1 MADIPC
7 TTRRTALAALAGTFL
22 APGAR
27 SQPAWN
33 TERIQALEAQLRA
46 APHVR
51 ALLMER
57 RGASF
62 AYYQQGTTAL
72 SRNNVASVTKSV
84 VSLLVG
90 IAIERGLVASVEEP
104 LAAFFPEHAQGP
116 GAAAL
121 QRVTLRHLLTM
132 SSGFGRATTYD
143 DYIDLSRRLYAPG
156 FLAYALARPLAYEPG
171 SRFQYDSTD
180 THLLA
185 LALARRLKVPLM
197 EFAQEALFRPLG
209 IDGAEW
215 SAGHDGVPIGAA
227 ELRLTAPEML
237 RIGQMMRAGGSWQGR
252 QVVPAAFV
260 REATTRKIATD
271 IPAARPP
278 GAVGLRLPVLAV
290 VHPRRRFAGL
300 QRVRFRRAI
309 HLRRACARGGRGDA
323 HRRDFP
329 GGGDPDRDDHSR
341 NSAGG
346 GALKGL
352 LSPTFGTRGLAFFWL
367 NGKEEARCCEV
378 PQRPFQG
385 FGVRAQL
392 PAT

>member
-1 MADIPC
+1 MADNPC
-7 TTRRTALAALAGTFL
+7 TTRRAALAALAGTFL

-27 SQPAWN
+27 SQPAWD

-57 RGASF
+57 RGASYS
-62 AYYQQGTTAL
+62 YYQQGFTGS
-72 SRNNVASVTKSV
+72 SRMNVASVTKSV

-90 IAIERGLVASVEEP
+90 IAIERGAIASVEEP

-116 GAAAL
+116 SAAAM

-132 SSGFGRATTYD
+132 SSGFARGTTYD
-143 DYIDLSRRLYAPG
+143 DYIDFSRRLYAPG

-171 SRFQYDSTD
+171 TRFQYDSID

-185 LALARRLKVPLM
+185 LALARRLKVPLA
-197 EFAQEALFRPLG
+197 EFAQDVLFRPLG

-215 SAGHDGVPIGAA
+215 PAGQDGVPNGAA

-260 REATTRKIATD
+260 RESTARKIASD
-271 IPAARPP
+271 IPPRGRPELWGYGYLWWLSSTPGDELPAYNASGFGGQFIYIVPALEVVVVTLTESISRAVAIQTATIIRETALSAAR
-278 GAVGLRLPVLAV
+278 
-290 VHPRRRFAGL
+290 
-300 QRVRFRRAI
+300 
-309 HLRRACARGGRGDA
+309 
-323 HRRDFP
+323 
-329 GGGDPDRDDHSR
+329 
-341 NSAGG
+341 
-346 GALKGL
+346 
-352 LSPTFGTRGLAFFWL
+352 
-367 NGKEEARCCEV
+367 
-378 PQRPFQG
+378 
-385 FGVRAQL
+385 
-392 PAT
+392 

>member
-1 MADIPC
+1 MADTSC
-7 TTRRTALAALAGTFL
+7 TTRRTALTALATAAFVTV
-22 APGAR
+22 AR

-62 AYYQQGTTAL
+62 AYYQQGITAS
-72 SRNNVASVTKSV
+72 SRMNVASVTKSV

-90 IAIERGLVASVEEP
+90 IAMARGAIASVEEP

-116 GAAAL
+116 GATAM

-132 SSGFGRATTYD
+132 SSGFDRGTTYD
-143 DYIDLSRRLYAPG
+143 DYIDFSRRLYAPG

-171 SRFQYDSTD
+171 TRFQYDSID

-185 LALARRLKVPLM
+185 LALARRLKVPLA
-197 EFAQEALFRPLG
+197 EFAQDVLFRPLG

-215 SAGHDGVPIGAA
+215 PAGQDGVPNGAA

-260 REATTRKIATD
+260 REATARKIASD
-271 IPAARPP
+271 IPPRGRPELWGYGYLWWLSSTPGDELPAYNASGFGGQFIYVVPALEVVVVALTEQISRAVALQTATIIREAALPAAR
-278 GAVGLRLPVLAV
+278 
-290 VHPRRRFAGL
+290 
-300 QRVRFRRAI
+300 
-309 HLRRACARGGRGDA
+309 
-323 HRRDFP
+323 
-329 GGGDPDRDDHSR
+329 
-341 NSAGG
+341 
-346 GALKGL
+346 
-352 LSPTFGTRGLAFFWL
+352 
-367 NGKEEARCCEV
+367 
-378 PQRPFQG
+378 
-385 FGVRAQL
+385 
-392 PAT
+392 

>member
-7 TTRRTALAALAGTFL
+7 TTRRAALAAFAGTL
-22 APGAR
+22 LVPGVR

-46 APHVR
+46 APHVK

-62 AYYQQGTTAL
+62 AYYQQGITGS
-72 SRNNVASVTKSV
+72 SRMNVASVTKSV

-90 IAIERGLVASVEEP
+90 IAIERGAIASVEEP

-116 GAAAL
+116 GAAAMR
-121 QRVTLRHLLTM
+121 RVTLRHLLTM

-156 FLAYALARPLAYEPG
+156 FLAYALARPLAHEPG

-215 SAGHDGVPIGAA
+215 PAGQDGVPIGAA

-237 RIGQMMRAGGSWQGR
+237 RIGQMMRAGGSWEGR

-260 REATTRKIATD
+260 REATTRKIASD
-271 IPAARPP
+271 IPPRGRPELWGYGYLWWLSSTPCDEWPAYNASGYGGQFIYIVPALEVVVVTLTEPISRAVASQTATIIREAALPAAR
-278 GAVGLRLPVLAV
+278 
-290 VHPRRRFAGL
+290 
-300 QRVRFRRAI
+300 
-309 HLRRACARGGRGDA
+309 
-323 HRRDFP
+323 
-329 GGGDPDRDDHSR
+329 
-341 NSAGG
+341 
-346 GALKGL
+346 
-352 LSPTFGTRGLAFFWL
+352 
-367 NGKEEARCCEV
+367 
-378 PQRPFQG
+378 
-385 FGVRAQL
+385 
-392 PAT
+392 

>member
-7 TTRRTALAALAGTFL
+7 ATRRAALAALAGPVL
-22 APGAR
+22 VPGVR

-33 TERIQALEAQLRA
+33 TVRIQALESRLRA

-62 AYYQQGTTAL
+62 AYYQQGIAGS
-72 SRNNVASVTKSV
+72 SRMNVASVTKSA

-90 IAIERGLVASVEEP
+90 IAMEHGAIASVEEP
-104 LAAFFPEHAQGP
+104 LHAFFPEHARGP
-116 GAAAL
+116 GGAAM

-132 SSGFGRATTYD
+132 SSGFARGTSYD
-143 DYIDLSRRLYAPG
+143 DYVDFSRRLYAPG
-156 FLAYALARPLAYEPG
+156 FLAYALARPLASEPG
-171 SRFQYDSTD
+171 ARFQYDSTD

-209 IDGAEW
+209 IEGAEW
-215 SAGHDGVPIGAA
+215 PAGHDGVPIGAA

-260 REATTRKIATD
+260 REATPRKIASD
-271 IPAARPP
+271 IPPRGRPELWGYGYLWWLSSIPGDDLPAYNASGFGGQFIYVVPALEVVVVTFTEPISRAVAIQTATIIRETALPAAR
-278 GAVGLRLPVLAV
+278 
-290 VHPRRRFAGL
+290 
-300 QRVRFRRAI
+300 
-309 HLRRACARGGRGDA
+309 
-323 HRRDFP
+323 
-329 GGGDPDRDDHSR
+329 
-341 NSAGG
+341 
-346 GALKGL
+346 
-352 LSPTFGTRGLAFFWL
+352 
-367 NGKEEARCCEV
+367 
-378 PQRPFQG
+378 
-385 FGVRAQL
+385 
-392 PAT
+392 

>member
-7 TTRRTALAALAGTFL
+7 TTRRAALAALAGTFL
-22 APGAR
+22 VPDVR

-57 RGASF
+57 RGATF
-62 AYYQQGTTAL
+62 AYYQQGITGS
-72 SRNNVASVTKSV
+72 SRMNVASVTKSV

-90 IAIERGLVASVEEP
+90 IAMERGAIASVEEP

-116 GAAAL
+116 GAAAM

-132 SSGFGRATTYD
+132 SSGFARATTYD
-143 DYIDLSRRLYAPG
+143 DYIDFSRRLYAPG

-171 SRFQYDSTD
+171 TRFQYDSVD

-185 LALARRLKVPLM
+185 LALARRLKVPLA
-197 EFAQEALFRPLG
+197 EFAQEVLFRPLG

-215 SAGHDGVPIGAA
+215 PAGLDGVPNGAA

-260 REATTRKIATD
+260 REATARKIATD
-271 IPAARPP
+271 IPPRGRAELWGYGYLWWLSSIPGDELPAYNASGFGGQFIYIVPALEVVVVTLTDAISRAVAIQTATIIRETALSAAR
-278 GAVGLRLPVLAV
+278 
-290 VHPRRRFAGL
+290 
-300 QRVRFRRAI
+300 
-309 HLRRACARGGRGDA
+309 
-323 HRRDFP
+323 
-329 GGGDPDRDDHSR
+329 
-341 NSAGG
+341 
-346 GALKGL
+346 
-352 LSPTFGTRGLAFFWL
+352 
-367 NGKEEARCCEV
+367 
-378 PQRPFQG
+378 
-385 FGVRAQL
+385 
-392 PAT
+392 

>member
-7 TTRRTALAALAGTFL
+7 TTRRAALAALTGTFL
-22 APGAR
+22 VPGVR
-27 SQPAWN
+27 SQPALN

-62 AYYQQGTTAL
+62 AYYQQGTTAS
-72 SRNNVASVTKSV
+72 SRINVASVTKSV

-116 GAAAL
+116 GAAAM

-132 SSGFGRATTYD
+132 STGFARATTYD

-215 SAGHDGVPIGAA
+215 PAGHDGVPIGAA

-252 QVVPAAFV
+252 QVVPTAFV
-260 REATTRKIATD
+260 REATARKIATD
-271 IPAARPP
+271 IPPRGRPELWGYGYLWWLSSIPGDESPAYNASGFGGQFIYVVPALEVVVVTLTDAISRAVAIQTATIIRETALSAAR
-278 GAVGLRLPVLAV
+278 
-290 VHPRRRFAGL
+290 
-300 QRVRFRRAI
+300 
-309 HLRRACARGGRGDA
+309 
-323 HRRDFP
+323 
-329 GGGDPDRDDHSR
+329 
-341 NSAGG
+341 
-346 GALKGL
+346 
-352 LSPTFGTRGLAFFWL
+352 
-367 NGKEEARCCEV
+367 
-378 PQRPFQG
+378 
-385 FGVRAQL
+385 
-392 PAT
+392 

>member
-7 TTRRTALAALAGTFL
+7 TTRRAAVAALAGSFL
-22 APGAR
+22 VPGVR

-57 RGASF
+57 RGASY
-62 AYYQQGTTAL
+62 AYYHQGITGS
-72 SRNNVASVTKSV
+72 SRMNVASVTKSV

-90 IAIERGLVASVEEP
+90 IAMERGLIASVEEP

-116 GAAAL
+116 GAAAM

-132 SSGFGRATTYD
+132 SSGFARASTYD
-143 DYIDLSRRLYAPG
+143 DYIDFSRRLYAPG
-156 FLAYALARPLAYEPG
+156 FLAYALARPLAHEPG
-171 SRFQYDSTD
+171 SRFQYDSVD

-185 LALARRLKVPLM
+185 LALARRLKVPLA
-197 EFAQEALFRPLG
+197 EFAQEVLFHPLG

-215 SAGHDGVPIGAA
+215 PAGQDGVPNGAA

-260 REATTRKIATD
+260 REATSRKIATD
-271 IPAARPP
+271 IPPRGRPELWGYGYLWWLSSIPGDELPAYNASGFGGQFIYVVPALEVVVVTLTEAISRAVAIQTATIIRETALPAAR
-278 GAVGLRLPVLAV
+278 
-290 VHPRRRFAGL
+290 
-300 QRVRFRRAI
+300 
-309 HLRRACARGGRGDA
+309 
-323 HRRDFP
+323 
-329 GGGDPDRDDHSR
+329 
-341 NSAGG
+341 
-346 GALKGL
+346 
-352 LSPTFGTRGLAFFWL
+352 
-367 NGKEEARCCEV
+367 
-378 PQRPFQG
+378 
-385 FGVRAQL
+385 
-392 PAT
+392 

>member
-7 TTRRTALAALAGTFL
+7 TTRRAALAALTGTFL
-22 APGAR
+22 VPGAR

-62 AYYQQGTTAL
+62 AYYQQGTTAS
-72 SRNNVASVTKSV
+72 SRINVASVTKSV

-116 GAAAL
+116 GAAAM

-132 SSGFGRATTYD
+132 SSGFARRTTYD
-143 DYIDLSRRLYAPG
+143 DYIDFSRRLYAPG
-156 FLAYALARPLAYEPG
+156 FLAYALARPLAHEPG
-171 SRFQYDSTD
+171 TRFQYDSID

-185 LALARRLKVPLM
+185 LALARRLKVPLA
-197 EFAQEALFRPLG
+197 EFAQDVLFRPLG

-215 SAGHDGVPIGAA
+215 PAGQDGVPNGAA

-237 RIGQMMRAGGSWQGR
+237 RIGQMMRAGGSWEGR

-260 REATTRKIATD
+260 REATARKIATD
-271 IPAARPP
+271 IPPRGRPELWGYGYLWWLSSIPGDELPAYNASGFGGQFIYVVPALEVVVVTLTEPISRAVAIQTATIIRETALAAAR
-278 GAVGLRLPVLAV
+278 
-290 VHPRRRFAGL
+290 
-300 QRVRFRRAI
+300 
-309 HLRRACARGGRGDA
+309 
-323 HRRDFP
+323 
-329 GGGDPDRDDHSR
+329 
-341 NSAGG
+341 
-346 GALKGL
+346 
-352 LSPTFGTRGLAFFWL
+352 
-367 NGKEEARCCEV
+367 
-378 PQRPFQG
+378 
-385 FGVRAQL
+385 
-392 PAT
+392 